1 MIYSALKFIFL
12 PDKACYDARTSGEIG
27 WVKTDPP
34 PPVAKS
40 HCDLLSYITF
50 KDDGLMKPFCEGDCS
65 CCRPK
70 QTEGNKLSL
79 HYRHYIMIS
88 FGNSSSEVY

>member
-1 MIYSALKFIFL
+1 MTVCFVIL
-12 PDKACYDARTSGEIG
+12 DKNCYDERTSGEIG

-34 PPVAKS
+34 PPVAKA

-50 KDDGLMKPFCEGDCS
+50 KDVGLMKPFCDGDCS

-70 QTEGNKLSL
+70 QTEGIN
-79 HYRHYIMIS
+79 
-88 FGNSSSEVY
+88 FDA